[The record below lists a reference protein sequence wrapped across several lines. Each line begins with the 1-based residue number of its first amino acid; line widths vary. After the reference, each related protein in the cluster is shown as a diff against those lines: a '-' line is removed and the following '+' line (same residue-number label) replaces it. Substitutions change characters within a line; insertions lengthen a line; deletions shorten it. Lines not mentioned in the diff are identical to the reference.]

1 MSLKER
7 LKNGERGIRLR
18 IEKYDLKTTEEVDEY
33 IIDYIRSTLK
43 EFGSKKYNNESSLPI
58 RYTTVKL
65 QSGDEAFDLLIKVS
79 GQKDKDG
86 LLRNVSFDITKP

>member
-7 LKNGERGIRLR
+7 LKNGERGIRIR
-18 IEKYDLKTTEEVDEY
+18 IEKYNLKTTEEVDEY

-43 EFGSKKYNNESSLPI
+43 ESGSKKYKNESSLPI
-58 RYTTVKL
+58 RYSTVKL

-79 GQKDKDG
+79 GQKDIDG
-86 LLRNVSFDITKP
+86 LLRNLVFDIAKE

>member
-7 LKNGERGIRLR
+7 LKNGERGIRIR

-43 EFGSKKYNNESSLPI
+43 EFGSKKYNNESSC
-58 RYTTVKL
+58 R
-65 QSGDEAFDLLIKVS
+65 
-79 GQKDKDG
+79 
-86 LLRNVSFDITKP
+86 